1 MSSRYDTGPHLDR
14 RPPIRTR
21 HPLRVGILAD
31 TVELPGGIGRYVR
44 EVLSALGR
52 RADVRVAAL
61 TVAEGTSSVSRLT
74 AEALDAMIVA
84 PRSDQISLALWD
96 RYRSGRAFERAGAEV
111 IIGTKHLLPR
121 THLPTLLVVHDV
133 LTITRARENALAKR
147 VLLPHQFRHSLADA
161 SELLAESRATRTRL
175 GDLDHRWRDK
185 CSVVPLGMGTELM
198 SLDPEASSA
207 VDGRR
212 FALVVGDLSPRKNVG
227 LLTRLWK
234 AGPPDDLTLVVVG
247 PDSGQESPVRTDL
260 LELERT
266 GRVVWIRGAGDA
278 VLRWCYERCAVM
290 AFPTF
295 EEGFGLPLLE
305 AMTFGAPIVA
315 STDLALLEISDGD
328 PRVRHVDAQ
337 DDAGW
342 RRAIVE
348 ASKTRRVPGPP
359 VLPTNAITWD
369 EHTDRLIER
378 ARALAR
384 GVPSPVGSTGG

>member
-1 MSSRYDTGPHLDR
+1 MSSRYDTGPYLDR

-31 TVELPGGIGRYVR
+31 TVDLPGGIGRYVR
-44 EVLSALGR
+44 EVLGALGR
-52 RADVRVAAL
+52 RTDVRVAAL
-61 TVAEGTSSVSRLT
+61 TTAGGTNSVTRL
-74 AEALDAMIVA
+74 AADALDALIVA

-121 THLPTLLVVHDV
+121 TGLPTLLVVHDV
-133 LTITRARENALAKR
+133 LTITRAKENALAKR
-147 VLLPHQFRHSLADA
+147 VLLPRQFRRSLTDA
-161 SELLAESRATRTRL
+161 SQLLAESRATRTRL
-175 GDLDHRWRDK
+175 GRLDPGWMAK
-185 CSVVPLGMGTELM
+185 CSVVPLGTGTELM
-198 SLDPEASSA
+198 SLDPEAPS
-207 VDGRR
+207 VVGDRR
-212 FALVVGDLSPRKNVG
+212 FVLVVGDLSPRKNVG

-247 PDSGQESPVRTDL
+247 PDSGLESPVRTEL
-260 LELERT
+260 LELERA
-266 GRVVWIRGAGDA
+266 GVVVWIRGAGDA

-290 AFPTF
+290 VFPTF

-305 AMTFGAPIVA
+305 AMTFGAPVVA
-315 STDLALLEISDGD
+315 STDLALREISNGD
-328 PRVRHVDAQ
+328 PSVMHVAAD

-348 ASKTRRVPGPP
+348 TSGIRRSHRPP
-359 VLPTNAITWD
+359 ELPRNAITWD
-369 EHTDRLIER
+369 EHTDRLLGR

-384 GVPSPVGSTGG
+384 GVPSPVGSSIS